1 MASIREYSQLFDA
14 VSSGEFGKEAQ
25 VALYGTALG
34 IQSRIPG
41 QPHLEKVAVSSCTQ
55 ESEED
60 SRKRRLAELLK
71 KREHSGTAAGSATPN
86 PPKGE

>member
-1 MASIREYSQLFDA
+1 MASIREYSRLFDA
-14 VSSGEFGKEAQ
+14 VSNGEFGKEAQ

-34 IQSRIPG
+34 IQSGIPG
-41 QPHLEKVAVSSCTQ
+41 EDHLEKQAVTSVVQ
-55 ESEED
+55 ESDED